1 MTIEQGEMKN
11 NEHRRSIVLTI
22 TQKNWLCVSRER
34 KNIKSCTVI
43 NIETIIEMNLNIS
56 FRVAKT
62 RRIHIR
68 FIVANWQCTVM
79 DKIVTG
85 WLLKVLPCLNR

>member
-22 TQKNWLCVSRER
+22 TQKLVVSHGRE
-34 KNIKSCTVI
+34 NIKSCTVI
-43 NIETIIEMNLNIS
+43 NIETIIETNLNIS

-68 FIVANWQCTVM
+68 FIVANWQCTVV

-85 WLLKVLPCLNR
+85 WLLKVLPRLNR